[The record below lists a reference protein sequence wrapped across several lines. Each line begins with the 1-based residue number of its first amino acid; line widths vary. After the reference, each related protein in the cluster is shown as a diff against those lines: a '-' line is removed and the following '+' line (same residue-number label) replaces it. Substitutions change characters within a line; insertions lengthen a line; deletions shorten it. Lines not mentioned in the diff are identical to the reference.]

1 MAETLDDLL
10 DNLAHRQETGQFVKQ
25 VDWDAV
31 RERLV
36 NDDEATRLLLAMD
49 EAGGEPALVQ
59 NEGRCAFLTLLQ
71 KRPRFRTARAFVTTK
86 RPASTAR
93 RTRQPGTW

>member
-10 DNLAHRQETGQFVKQ
+10 NNLAHRQEAGQFVKQ

-49 EAGGEPALVQ
+49 EAGGEPAIVQ
-59 NEGRCAFLTLLQ
+59 NEGAL
-71 KRPRFRTARAFVTTK
+71 RFFDTA
-86 RPASTAR
+86 PE
-93 RTRQPGTW
+93 

>member
-10 DNLAHRQETGQFVKQ
+10 DNLAHRQEAGQFVKQ

-36 NDDEATRLLLAMD
+36 NDDEATR
-49 EAGGEPALVQ
+49 P
-59 NEGRCAFLTLLQ
+59 RS
-71 KRPRFRTARAFVTTK
+71 KRRGAAIF
-86 RPASTAR
+86 
-93 RTRQPGTW
+93 